1 MTGEIENWMEIQDM
15 KKYELAEE
23 KRYNHFKFPQP
34 KIILTAVLRT
44 KGKEFTTYGI
54 SDSTAIPYATT
65 RATLRRF
72 EKMGLVKR
80 TGDPLKKTIKADMG
94 KVEKLVKELIKRG
107 I

>member
-1 MTGEIENWMEIQDM
+1 MGEIDKWMETQEN

-23 KRYNHFKFPQP
+23 KKYNHFKYPQP
-34 KIILTAVLRT
+34 RIILTAVLRT

-65 RATLRRF
+65 RATLRKF
-72 EKMGLVKR
+72 EKMGLIKR
-80 TGDPLKKTIKADMG
+80 TGDPLKKTIKADMR
-94 KVEKLVKELIKRG
+94 KVENLIKELIKRG